1 MISGLRRERFL
12 TCLEANRLNR
22 TSTSVR
28 KAGSKE
34 NKSKFENPL
43 LSRPT
48 IGFWSKAELTP
59 IPRSR
64 IHFPNCNRDCDEC
77 RLSPHL
83 SLTSS
88 ASLSLPSRSQVDFR
102 NLQHWTRSAV
112 IQDRPIGY
120 GTRVQFHPGPRTQ
133 SALHARLHQMFP
145 HIAKFLGADQMQG
158 EGPPKESKRR

>member
-64 IHFPNCNRDCDEC
+64 IHFPSCNRDCDEC

-83 SLTSS
+83 FAHVVRKSLFAFPLSSRLSESPALDQERCHPRPTDWVWHKGTVSSGPKDSVGAARATSS
-88 ASLSLPSRSQVDFR
+88 NVPPHCEISGCRSD
-102 NLQHWTRSAV
+102 A
-112 IQDRPIGY
+112 G
-120 GTRVQFHPGPRTQ
+120 
-133 SALHARLHQMFP
+133 
-145 HIAKFLGADQMQG
+145 
-158 EGPPKESKRR
+158 